1 MPAIV
6 IVGAQWG
13 DEGKG
18 KITDMLAERADV
30 VARYNGGDNAGHS
43 VQLGTERFALHQ
55 IPSGILYPDC
65 LCIMGNGMVVNPR
78 TLNRELDEL
87 ASRGVDISPRRL
99 KLSDRAHLNL
109 PHHQALDGAA
119 EAARGNKAIGTTRRG
134 IGPCYA
140 DKASRSGLRAAEL
153 RAPAHF
159 GAKLRA
165 ALEEKNRWLRDFY
178 GQDPLDVDALVDEY
192 VAHAERLAPYVADT
206 TLLVNQ
212 ALAAGKRVLCE
223 GAQGTLLD
231 LDHGTYPYVTS
242 SYPTVGGA
250 LVGLGIGPRWVDRVI
265 GVAKAYTSR
274 VGAGPCPTELFD
286 EVADH
291 IVEVGR
297 EYGTTTGRRRR
308 VGWLDLVVLRHAARV
323 NSLDQ
328 WALTLLDVLTGLR
341 PLRLAVAYEH
351 EGRELRDFPSD
362 AETLAACQPI
372 YVELEGWDEDITGVQ
387 HFGDLPAAAQE
398 YIRLIEE
405 HTGVPV
411 GLVSVGPERRQ
422 TILRMPL

>member
-1 MPAIV
+1 MPAVI

-18 KITDMLAERADV
+18 KITDMLAEQADI

-43 VQLGTERFALHQ
+43 VQLGSERFALHQ

-78 TLNRELDEL
+78 TLSRELDEL

-153 RAPAHF
+153 RDPAHF
-159 GAKLRA
+159 GTKLRA

-192 VAHAERLAPYVADT
+192 VAYAERLAPYVADT

-212 ALAAGKRVLCE
+212 ALAEGKRVLCE

-231 LDHGTYPYVTS
+231 LDHGSYPYVTS

-351 EGRELRDFPSD
+351 ERRELRDFPSD
-362 AETLAACQPI
+362 AETLAACRPV